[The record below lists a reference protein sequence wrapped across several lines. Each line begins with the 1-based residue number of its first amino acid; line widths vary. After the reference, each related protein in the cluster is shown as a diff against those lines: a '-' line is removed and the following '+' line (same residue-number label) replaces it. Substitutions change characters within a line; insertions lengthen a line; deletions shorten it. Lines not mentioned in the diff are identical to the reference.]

1 VPPLFE
7 IATFSLPARLA
18 ETRRRKIVVAM
29 DEFQVI
35 GHTMFMVQ
43 SGQHRRRA
51 STVP

>member
-1 VPPLFE
+1 VPPLVE
-7 IATFSLPARLA
+7 IATFSLPRLA
-18 ETRRRKIVVAM
+18 ETRRRKVVVAM

-35 GHTMFMVQ
+35 GHTIFMVQ